1 MTERKITSEPD
12 KNFRLIGIATSER
25 DYRLCFML
33 SEAMDWE
40 ITRLPNQEI
49 ELKERSLKMS
59 LSVFKVVHELT
70 HSTFYLFA
78 NKNMGELLLP
88 EAGNF
93 DYLLKTDGAYKG
105 TKDLLKKIK
114 QIDAVL
120 TAAEI
125 PVKTLKNYDRLAY
138 EEPVEKSEIDVK
150 KRGK

>member
-1 MTERKITSEPD
+1 
-12 KNFRLIGIATSER
+12 
-25 DYRLCFML
+25 
-33 SEAMDWE
+33 
-40 ITRLPNQEI
+40 
-49 ELKERSLKMS
+49 
-59 LSVFKVVHELT
+59 
-70 HSTFYLFA
+70 
-78 NKNMGELLLP
+78 MGELLLP

-125 PVKTLKNYDRLAY
+125 PVKTLRNYDRLAY
-138 EEPVEKSEIDVK
+138 EEPIEKPEIDVK